1 MKNLYIKF
9 YLHGLSFFLVCL
21 AVSIIINLI
30 SSTLDLIIFT
40 IFLFSLPLLIGVL
53 NRYLTIKFY
62 SLNVEFKIL
71 NMYCDGLIIIF
82 ILFPLSYFLSLTE
95 LSNSTLLILISNLVT
110 PLILGFIM
118 HKISFL
124 IYHSSLFKKNK
135 TLEV

>member
-1 MKNLYIKF
+1 MKSIYFKF
-9 YLHGLSFFLVCL
+9 YLHGLSFFFVCL

-30 SSTLDLIIFT
+30 SSILDLIIFT
-40 IFLFSLPLLIGVL
+40 IFLFFLPLLIGIL
-53 NRYLTIKFY
+53 NRYLTIRFY

-82 ILFPLSYFLSLTE
+82 ILFPLSYFLSLIE